1 MSTDTFPGAVE
12 GSGPDPLGPSHGSQ
26 IQPSPSL
33 INDGS
38 VVAHEGHRYQIKLHP
53 PIGDIVQIEVE
64 ALDAAG
70 HKLNYYDEGSAA
82 NNPEDIDSCVW
93 LLIWGLADRC
103 WPEHERIERERAE
116 VRLQRE
122 INRGLDYSDFDLRR

>member
-1 MSTDTFPGAVE
+1 MSTELITDGIILDHE
-12 GSGPDPLGPSHGSQ
+12 SHK
-26 IQPSPSL
+26 
-33 INDGS
+33 
-38 VVAHEGHRYQIKLHP
+38 YQIKMHP

-64 ALDAAG
+64 ALGDDG
-70 HKLNYYDEGSAA
+70 YKLNYYDEGLAA
-82 NNPEDIDSCVW
+82 NNPDDIDACVW